1 MREEEKEVRLKG
13 IKHGVKRMGAEKK
26 KEQEKKALRRR
37 GGKDKAKEV
46 QISIL
51 GK

>member
-1 MREEEKEVRLKG
+1 MESKG
-13 IKHGVKRMGAEKK
+13 WELKK

-46 QISIL
+46 QISIS

>member
-26 KEQEKKALRRR
+26 KNRKKRH
-37 GGKDKAKEV
+37 
-46 QISIL
+46 
-51 GK
+51 